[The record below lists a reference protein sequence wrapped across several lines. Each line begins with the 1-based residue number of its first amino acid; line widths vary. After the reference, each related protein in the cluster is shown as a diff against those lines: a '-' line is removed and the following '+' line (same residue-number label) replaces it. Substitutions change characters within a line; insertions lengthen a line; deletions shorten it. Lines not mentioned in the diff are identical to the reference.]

1 MTLSQY
7 GAAASLQSDL
17 PGCHQRAVPAESAG
31 PTPNPRS
38 FWYAHKQFKTLLY
51 KKKKTKGQKR
61 PSASYTRSRI
71 LRDVISAQ
79 EDFGFYKKDTC
90 KGAKK

>member
-7 GAAASLQSDL
+7 RAAASLQSHL

-31 PTPNPRS
+31 PTPNTRF

-51 KKKKTKGQKR
+51 KKKKQK
-61 PSASYTRSRI
+61 AK
-71 LRDVISAQ
+71 
-79 EDFGFYKKDTC
+79 EDPLLPTGEAEY
-90 KGAKK
+90 